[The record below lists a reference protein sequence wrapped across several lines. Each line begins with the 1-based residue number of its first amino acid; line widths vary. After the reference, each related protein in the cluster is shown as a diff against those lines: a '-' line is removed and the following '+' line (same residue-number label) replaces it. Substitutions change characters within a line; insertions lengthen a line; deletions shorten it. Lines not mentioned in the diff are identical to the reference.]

1 MSKCAL
7 RGQPDQAVRILKRN
21 NIPQSLTG
29 DHQVGLRRA
38 EDVVNSPSGQY
49 LPHRFINHFGR
60 VVCFNCHGSQKP
72 NYKHLLQKGICKTAF
87 STQEHTRFLQ
97 GWPVHPSE
105 GRVGEPAGNLPHTAS
120 HPASQQ
126 TRTAKAPSLLLS
138 ASGLSG
144 ITSSD

>member
-7 RGQPDQAVRILKRN
+7 RGQPDQAVRSLKRT

-49 LPHRFINHFGR
+49 LSHRFINHFGS

-87 STQEHTRFLQ
+87 STQEHTRFLL

-120 HPASQQ
+120 YPASQQ

-144 ITSSD
+144 ITSLD